1 MEQVLLP
8 LLGSDY
14 EIVPVYVLRLVSLA
28 ELNGVAANFHKF
40 FVFCVF
46 VEKIASHGL
55 LVKGHDRFANKI
67 QLLLLIFVLL
77 AIANYASINLISF
90 VPHFFVH
97 NLIKMW
103 KLLLLVI
110 SSLIFNIAP
119 IAVQYLMP
127 EFVKVFKDCQIV
139 AQIDVIDVL
148 VPFKLYIGF

>member
-55 LVKGHDRFANKI
+55 LLKGHDRFANKI

-90 VPHFFVH
+90 S
-97 NLIKMW
+97 NTNIK
-103 KLLLLVI
+103 
-110 SSLIFNIAP
+110 IFTR
-119 IAVQYLMP
+119 L
-127 EFVKVFKDCQIV
+127 
-139 AQIDVIDVL
+139 
-148 VPFKLYIGF
+148 